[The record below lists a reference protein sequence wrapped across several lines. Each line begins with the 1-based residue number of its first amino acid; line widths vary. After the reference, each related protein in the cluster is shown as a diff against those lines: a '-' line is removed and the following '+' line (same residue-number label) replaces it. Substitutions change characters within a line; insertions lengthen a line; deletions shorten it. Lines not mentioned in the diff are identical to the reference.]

1 MPLAISST
9 RPAAEPKARASK
21 TSEGASSKYAI
32 AEINAYIAIRD
43 NLLAEAEGE
52 PTSKSIKRAGLAN
65 DLVETCLKTP
75 RSPYEAQYLP
85 EQDAA
90 RERSRCAAAK
100 VRIAKLQSVA
110 A

>member
-9 RPAAEPKARASK
+9 KSVAEPTARISRPPER
-21 TSEGASSKYAI
+21 TSSKYAI

-43 NLLAEAEGE
+43 NLLVEAEGE

-65 DLVETCLKTP
+65 DLVETCLKIP

-85 EQDAA
+85 EADAI
-90 RERSRCAAAK
+90 RERKRCEQAK
-100 VRIAKLQSVA
+100 NSITELRARVV
-110 A
+110 